1 MSTVKNKTLKDLTQE
16 DLDLLYNVPAYPCYI
31 CKSVRCYNPD
41 CIKLYNYICGMKKYK
56 NTGLEEIAEDL
67 ANLNATRKRIKEK
80 EDEINEIKKT
90 ETECIKKLQKTGVLD
105 ASGRLIRTIDD
116 LKINSV
122 AINNM
127 NIEKMEQEI
136 AKLKKE
142 NEALKKNA

>member
-16 DLDLLYNVPAYPCYI
+16 DLDLLYNVPEDHCYT
-31 CKSVRCYNPD
+31 CKSVKCDNPA
-41 CIKLYNYICGMKKYK
+41 CTKLYNYMYAMKKYK
-56 NTGLEEIAEDL
+56 NTSLEDIAENL
-67 ANLNATRKRIKEK
+67 ANLKGTRESIKELENK
-80 EDEINEIKKT
+80 LHDFKKT